1 MTECRD
7 RALALS
13 EAHPQGAREKYVGVR
28 LRISSLSIIMLRMI
42 VDFHTHIVPPGI
54 KERRDKYVERDACF
68 SLLYAEPKAKL
79 ATAEELIASMD
90 EHGIDRSVILN
101 LGWVSH
107 ELCVE
112 TNDYILEAIVHYPER
127 LIGFCAIQPMAG
139 DKAIKE
145 MERCA
150 RNGAK
155 GIGEMRPDVQG
166 FDLKNNAV
174 MKPVIDTAIKHD
186 LIFLTH
192 ASEPVGHQ
200 YFGKGNIT
208 PEVIY
213 PFIVNF
219 PDLKLVCA
227 HWGGGLPFYA
237 LMPEVAKALS
247 NVYFDTAATPFLY
260 KPQIFKQIADITGSD
275 KILFGSDYP
284 LLSPKRI
291 IDQIDS
297 AELSREDRVKILGG
311 NAQKLLS
318 IP

>member
-1 MTECRD
+1 
-7 RALALS
+7 
-13 EAHPQGAREKYVGVR
+13 
-28 LRISSLSIIMLRMI
+28 MLRMI
-42 VDFHTHIVPPGI
+42 IDFHTHVVPPGI
-54 KERRDKYVERDACF
+54 KERRDEYLGRDACF
-68 SLLYAEPKAKL
+68 SLLYAEPEAKL
-79 ATAEELIASMD
+79 ATAEEVIASMD
-90 EHGIDRSVILN
+90 EHGIDKSVILN

-112 TNDYILEAIVHYPER
+112 TNDYILEVIARYPKR
-127 LIGFCAIQPMAG
+127 LIGFCAIQPLAG

-145 MERCA
+145 LERCA

-166 FDLKNNAV
+166 FDLRDGKI
-174 MKPVIDTAIKHD
+174 MKPIIEAAIEHD

-200 YFGKGNIT
+200 YCGKGNIT

-213 PFIVNF
+213 HFILSF

-237 LMPEVAKALS
+237 LMPEVDKALS

-260 KPQIFKQIADITGSD
+260 KPQIFKQVADIIGSD
-275 KILFGSDYP
+275 RILFGSDYP
-284 LLSPKRI
+284 LLSPRRI
-291 IDQIDS
+291 IDQLDS
-297 AELSREDRVKILGG
+297 TGLSQEDRAKILGG
-311 NAQKLLS
+311 NAQGLLS